1 MLVIKRLLSSF
12 IIFVPFGIY
21 VYAIQVAYD
30 NTQIKTEPLSKAGLF
45 LLALV
50 AGSVTYDFAKH
61 ALFMRQRQ
69 FEKFFSKLME
79 TWVAIIFLIVFYA
92 ASAVILHCREI
103 FPLWLGASVYA
114 AALGTTAWVVTSA
127 TAAIEAATKK

>member
-1 MLVIKRLLSSF
+1 MIVIKRLLSS
-12 IIFVPFGIY
+12 IVIFVPFGVY

-30 NTQIKTEPLSKAGLF
+30 NTQIKTEPTSKAALF

-61 ALFMRQRQ
+61 ALLMRRRQ

-79 TWVAIIFLIVFYA
+79 MSAAIAFLVILCIV
-92 ASAVILHCREI
+92 SAVFLHMKDK
-103 FPLWLGASVYA
+103 FPLWLGAAVYA
-114 AALGTTAWVVTSA
+114 VALGTTAWVVTSA
-127 TAAIEAATKK
+127 TAAIEAATKA

>member
-1 MLVIKRLLSSF
+1 MLVIKRLLSSLVIF
-12 IIFVPFGIY
+12 IPFGVY

-30 NTQIKTEPLSKAGLF
+30 NTQIKTEPLNKAALF

-61 ALFMRQRQ
+61 ALFMRKRQ

-79 TWVAIIFLIVFYA
+79 AWVAIVVLVIFCI
-92 ASAVILHCREI
+92 ASAVLLHYKDT
-103 FPLWLGASVYA
+103 FPLWLGAAVYA
-114 AALGTTAWVVTSA
+114 VALGTTAWVVTSA
-127 TAAIEAATKK
+127 TAAIEAATKR